1 MKERLKAAFIMLQFV
16 GSFAFSVEKLVN
28 IFDSFILSVFMEQIP
43 CGKYCVWIG
52 ARKSFSKMNQ
62 TEILPSKS
70 LWHNAKAKTCKK

>member
-52 ARKSFSKMNQ
+52 ARK
-62 TEILPSKS
+62 
-70 LWHNAKAKTCKK
+70 